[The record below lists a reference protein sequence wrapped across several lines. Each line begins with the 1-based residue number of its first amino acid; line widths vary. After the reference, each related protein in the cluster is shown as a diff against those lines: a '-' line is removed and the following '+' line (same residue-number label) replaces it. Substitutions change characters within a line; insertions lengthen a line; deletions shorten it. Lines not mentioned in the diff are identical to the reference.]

1 MSFTDVATN
10 PRFGVVSTTNA
21 TVQTKDDAIVEGT
34 ESFICALRLT
44 VSPNNPLRSAD
55 PDIIT
60 VSIVDNDSEC
70 EGLSAYAGGTNAL
83 CGWKE
88 I

>member
-1 MSFTDVATN
+1 MGADPSS
-10 PRFGVVSTTNA
+10 GIVSTTNA

-55 PDIIT
+55 PDTIT
-60 VSIVDNDSEC
+60 VSIIDNDSEC
-70 EGLSAYAGGTNAL
+70 VGLSAYA
-83 CGWKE
+83 C
-88 I
+88 